1 MTSIKFTES
10 ELEQILLMLNF
21 EDCQFSFFNSGS
33 TFLVFRGPGIY
44 SQSQISFRG
53 ESMQLPSIAAT
64 TIGSFPRPTWL
75 AQTDRSRAIFRLE
88 GAALKEAQDDATALS
103 IRTQER
109 IGLDL
114 LSDGEQR
121 RTGFI
126 NHILAAFNGIDLVHE
141 GEKQI
146 YRRRELPRWVPRITG
161 KISRRSPA
169 IVDDLRF
176 AKTQTTSRSKWT
188 CRGQ

>member
-1 MTSIKFTES
+1 
-10 ELEQILLMLNF
+10 
-21 EDCQFSFFNSGS
+21 
-33 TFLVFRGPGIY
+33 
-44 SQSQISFRG
+44 
-53 ESMQLPSIAAT
+53 MQLPSIAAT

-176 AKTQTTSRSKWT
+176 AKSANEQADQNGRAGADDGD
-188 CRGQ
+188 R